1 MIKYLCLAIA
11 VMVLLLQAF
20 PSFAEEH
27 AIVYGEGRKIAEL
40 ANRAIDES
48 SGLACGRANKDVLW
62 THNDSGGLPQL
73 FAFALNGKD
82 RAVVTL
88 LKAQNIDWEDMASF
102 SLEGRHFLLV
112 GDVGDNRAR
121 RKDYTLYVVPEPEL
135 DAGKRSV
142 PLSLSVAPLQTIHFR
157 YEDGSHNCESVA
169 IDPQTRT
176 IYLVSKVYGDRCK
189 VYSLPWPE
197 RESSTLLVARAIAT
211 LDIPAATAMDI
222 SPDGLRAIV
231 LTYGDAVEFVRGPE
245 ETWAQGFSRS
255 PRLIRMPERAQ
266 GESVCYGPDGK
277 TIYLTS
283 EGNPSPLLE
292 VPVR

>member
-1 MIKYLCLAIA
+1 MIKYLCLAIT
-11 VMVLLLQAF
+11 VMVLLLRAF

-62 THNDSGGLPQL
+62 THNDSGGRPQL
-73 FAFALNGKD
+73 FAFGLHGED

-88 LKAQNIDWEDMASF
+88 SRTLNRDWEDMASF
-102 SLEGRHFLLV
+102 SHEGRHFLLV

-135 DAGKRSV
+135 GAGKRSA
-142 PLSLSVAPLQTIHFR
+142 PLSVAPLQTIHFR

-176 IYLVSKVYGDRCK
+176 IYLVSKVYGDRCT

-197 RESSTLLVARAIAT
+197 RESPTLLVARAIAT

-231 LTYGDAVEFVRGPE
+231 LTYGDAFEFVRGPE
-245 ETWAQGFSRS
+245 ETWKQGLSRP

-283 EGNPSPLLE
+283 EGNASPLLE
-292 VPVR
+292 VPVRY